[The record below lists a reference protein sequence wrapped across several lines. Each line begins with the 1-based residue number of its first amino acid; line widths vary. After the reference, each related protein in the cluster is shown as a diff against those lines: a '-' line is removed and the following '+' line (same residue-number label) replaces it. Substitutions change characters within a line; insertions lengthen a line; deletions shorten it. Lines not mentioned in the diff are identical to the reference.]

1 LAEAFPEYDYDSNTE
16 PFFNG
21 PSGESLGGGSTGFY
35 CVYGPE
41 FEIDGESYEGVT
53 LVESCPADQAKFI
66 CEAKAGILALI
77 AENERIDGCCKEMAA
92 DMGKLTRERNS
103 FRSSAEKLKA
113 ENEALRQSVADH
125 KACIASDNEL
135 FREVSLECNRYHS
148 VIVAVGEL
156 LGISKEEQDEK
167 EATQEELIEA
177 VNELWGQVH
186 GMQEDL
192 DQYKSEHEVLRQV
205 LVSSHEFILNDART
219 RHMCD
224 ETGQVSPLFPKRVG
238 ILAAIDAAMGKGE
251 QS

>member
-1 LAEAFPEYDYDSNTE
+1 MTDYTELKRLAEAAGSSGADLSDLRIDTEHMYTAEY
-16 PFFNG
+16 
-21 PSGESLGGGSTGFY
+21 SL
-35 CVYGPE
+35 
-41 FEIDGESYEGVT
+41 IRLYEAAT
-53 LVESCPADQAKFI
+53 PAAV
-66 CEAKAGILALI
+66 LALI
-77 AENERIDGCCKEMAA
+77 AENERLSAA
-92 DMGKLTRERNS
+92 CTRAEQVINAESKAAAIATGRANLLQDERDQ
-103 FRSSAEKLKA
+103 LKA
-113 ENEALRQSVADH
+113 ENEALRQSLADH

-135 FREVSLECNRYHS
+135 FREGNLECNRYHS

-156 LGISKEEQDEK
+156 LGISKEEQDEE

-177 VNELWGQVH
+177 INELWGQVH

-192 DQYKSEHEVLRQV
+192 DEYKSEHETLRQV

-238 ILAAIDAAMGKGE
+238 ILAAIDAAIGKGE